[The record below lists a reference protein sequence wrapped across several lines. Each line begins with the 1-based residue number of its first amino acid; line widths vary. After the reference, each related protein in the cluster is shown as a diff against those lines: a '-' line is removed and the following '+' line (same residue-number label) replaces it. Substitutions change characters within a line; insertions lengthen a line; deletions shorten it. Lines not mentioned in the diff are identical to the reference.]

1 MPASSSPTTLKELF
15 AEIHHLPFLFVGS
28 GLSRRYRGLP
38 DWKGLLEHFAA
49 KIHPSNPLALQIFTG
64 TGSDPDL
71 PAAASAI
78 EREFNKLWLS
88 APEYADDR
96 ERHKDAVRSNI
107 SPFKIEVAAYFARS
121 KNITGEK
128 SIEDELALLKN
139 ISKRSI
145 AGIIT
150 TNYDS
155 LLESIFENYRTF
167 VGQQPLL
174 FGETQGVAE
183 IYKIHGCC
191 SEPNSIVL
199 NAEDYKDF
207 QTRNAY
213 LAAKLLT
220 IFVEHPVIFL
230 GYNLGDENIR
240 MILEAIIYCLGPQ
253 NLGKLKQR
261 LIFVEYTRDDL
272 PEPVVATHS
281 IQFEGSS
288 RALELT
294 KIRLN
299 GFLPLYRVLQSKKY
313 QYNPRLL
320 RQLKRDIYHLA
331 AKNEKADGF
340 HITDMEDDVELGKVE
355 TLVGIGVIPADAPMP
370 NGQGHNIP
378 ESGEL
383 FMDVVLKNA
392 DFDVKSLV
400 ESALATLLKHN
411 GGSLPICRYL
421 GIYEAKHGQV
431 PACLSASKPKKLR
444 ELLSNTLIAN
454 KRKRPDLTVE
464 GLIQDPALPDEKK
477 LFDLALAND
486 LTTSIPQLEAFLTAY
501 LVKNPNVFHEN
512 KSALKTNLRRMIRIY
527 DFLKYGQGKDAHNTE
542 EESVG

>member
-1 MPASSSPTTLKELF
+1 MTASSSPTTLKELF

-49 KIHPSNPLALQIFTG
+49 KIHPGNPLALQIFTG
-64 TGSDPDL
+64 TGADPDL

-78 EREFNKLWLS
+78 EKEFNKLWLS
-88 APEYADDR
+88 APEYAVER
-96 ERHKDAVRSNI
+96 ERHKDSVRNNV

-121 KNITGEK
+121 KNITGDK
-128 SIEDELALLKN
+128 TIEDELALLKN
-139 ISKRSI
+139 VSKRSI

-150 TNYDS
+150 TNYDT

-191 SEPNSIVL
+191 SQPNSIVL

-207 QTRNAY
+207 QKRNAY

-230 GYNLGDENIR
+230 GYNMGDENIR
-240 MILEAIIYCLGPQ
+240 TILEAIIHCLGPQ

-261 LIFVEYTRDDL
+261 LIFVEYTPDDL
-272 PEPVVATHS
+272 SAPVVATHS

-299 GFLPLYRVLQSKKY
+299 GFLPLYRMLQSKKY

-331 AKNEKADGF
+331 ATNEKVEGF
-340 HITDMEDDVELGKVE
+340 HIKDIEDDAELSKVE
-355 TLVGIGVIPADAPMP
+355 MLVGVGVIPADAPIA

-378 ESGEL
+378 ETGKL
-383 FMDVVLKNA
+383 FMDVVLENA

-400 ESALATLLKHN
+400 EGALETLLKHN
-411 GGSLPICRYL
+411 SHSLPICRYL
-421 GIYEAKHGQV
+421 GIYEKKYGPV
-431 PACLSASKPKKLR
+431 PACLISSKPKKL
-444 ELLSNTLIAN
+444 EKLLSKTLISN
-454 KRKRPDLTVE
+454 RKKRPNLTVE
-464 GLIQDPALPDEKK
+464 GIIRDAAMPDEKK
-477 LFDLALAND
+477 LADLALASD
-486 LTTSIPQLEAFLTAY
+486 LKTSIPQLEAFLTTY
-501 LVKNPNVFHEN
+501 LRKNPEVFHDPN
-512 KSALKTNLRRMIRIY
+512 AALKTNLRRMIRIY
-527 DFLKYGQGKDAHNTE
+527 DFLKYGQ
-542 EESVG
+542 